1 MANVEI
7 SIETNEVVGYYHYTK
22 SISPLRRLY
31 VKSDEDIEDVR
42 ISITSSPEFLL
53 PVEFGGETLP
63 RRSKVNFDVRA
74 VMSPPFLVGLD
85 RSESG
90 EIIVKAIKGNELLA
104 ETRAKVRILGY
115 NVLRYKENAEMLA
128 TFVRR
133 SPIVGEIATATRRQL
148 NKWRKNDGISGY
160 SGSTKNDI
168 RNVFAAI
175 YKTLME
181 YSFIPSEE
189 KDGDE
194 IEISS
199 HKSVTESLL
208 VKPIELGLLFASV
221 LEAFGLNPV
230 IIKAKDEWLVGVWL
244 HEECFPELIID
255 ESEFITRRMAIGVSE
270 FTMAS
275 MSDIFNHVA
284 FEHAEKRS
292 VDVANSS
299 FEFALDIK
307 RSRIGRIFA
316 LPERV
321 RKASGYDLVE
331 DNIYDVDD
339 VPEDIKEYDGDI
351 GIDRKMTREKQ
362 WERRLLDLSM
372 RNPLVNFK
380 PNSSSVKIVA
390 SSVRDFS
397 DRFSGEREYNVLPKP
412 KGVSGLE
419 SFDSHLTLRPE
430 IDLIN
435 ISLNNS
441 KLHTVIEGDAFDKT
455 MTGIYRKD
463 KTFLEESGT
472 NSLYLAVGFLR
483 WQSDEDKK
491 YAPIFLYPVTLTK
504 KSAASDKYTVKLIE
518 DEIRINTTLLE
529 YLYQEF
535 GIDLRGLQNIS
546 ELNGETMSAV
556 IGRIRREI
564 IDRKSWDI
572 TDDIYLTS
580 LSFAN
585 YLMWKDVREKLD
597 TFKSSKIIAG
607 LLDSG
612 KTVFTKE
619 DYALSE
625 LTSDNSYE
633 EGGIYLP
640 ISADSSQY
648 SAIVD
653 SLSKSFVLHGPPGTG
668 KSQTICNIIANNI
681 LKGKR
686 VLFVA
691 EKTAALSVVRKRLE
705 DIGLA
710 PFCLELHSNKN
721 NKNDVVKKLSDTMS
735 LRESEEAS
743 DYKEKADEIR
753 GIISGID
760 SSMKALHKKRK
771 LGVSVYEGAMR
782 YLENEDASSSLKIE
796 PMFYERLTEDSLS
809 KYEEILTEL
818 TVVGRECGDISGS
831 PFKNVGYIN
840 YGADTR
846 DKGEEIIDVLSL
858 EIEYIREYA
867 RKFTELFKIRTV
879 AITGARLKAMYNIC
893 TLISKSNAVKEFF
906 RNKKRWDNAYGMI
919 ENYRANKARYNAL
932 FKECLNIYEYIPDDL
947 QKELLITSSDRKLSK
962 VIAKTARRMDKLVIN
977 ESSRNKSEENIQ
989 LIIRL
994 FEAEKECE
1002 KIRVE
1007 VSKIFGD
1014 RIDVEDGIRDMDTLV
1029 ASAKVL
1035 YADFRR
1041 ESFES
1046 IVENVIGAKYMPSYF
1061 ARAYESYSLAFE
1073 DAKKLFDFTFDT
1085 DAVDIAD
1092 LTAYLKKLRDNLD
1105 LMPSWC
1111 KYNSLL
1117 RECKETGLSFVVEPL
1132 RSGNITT
1139 GELLKSFRKCVYG
1152 NFVESELALDTSL
1165 STFSG
1170 RSVEDKIERLKLL
1183 TDNYE
1188 TLTRREM
1195 YMRMVSNIPKKD
1207 EEGAHNLEMV
1217 VLSRAEKSNM
1227 KGITLRKLFTEIP
1240 TVMKYASPCMLMSPV
1255 SVTQYLDPE
1264 LEKFD
1269 LVVFDEASQMPTSE
1283 AIGAIARAERVIV
1296 VGDPKQL
1303 PPTKFFNSEYKD
1315 EENMEVEDLESILDD
1330 CLALGMPERHLLW
1343 HYRSHDESLIA
1354 FSNAMYYDNRLLTFP
1369 SPDELDSKVKF
1380 RYVDGVYERGG
1391 SKRNKAEA
1399 IALVEEVIERLT
1411 DGKRMSIGIV
1421 TFNTAQQNYIEDL
1434 LNDEIKKRKLYAE
1447 AYECDEPIF
1456 VKNLENVQGDERDII
1471 LFSIGYGPDASG
1483 KLSLNFGPINQSGG
1497 YRRLNVA
1504 ITRARSEMIVFSS
1517 ITGNMIDLNKTDSKG
1532 VKGLKAFLE
1541 YAERGRDMLV
1551 VDSKNVSKRVS
1562 RDIGWYI
1569 ANDLKE
1575 RGFECEYDV
1584 GVSDFKIDVAVV
1596 DPKNKDRYILAI
1608 MCDGRNAN
1616 NIASVRDRMS
1626 MNVNIL
1632 KKLGWNVYYLWTVN
1646 YLNNSKREIQKIK
1659 DYLMTFTR
1667 TKAPS
1672 KKVVKETISKYKKAY
1687 KGYNAKS
1694 WAKGSND
1701 YILSDVNNDAI
1712 FERIMDVIAIEAP
1725 IEQELLMSR
1734 LMSIYNITK
1743 ANKKAYLRLIEIAGK
1758 VGVNEKFGDKIFYR
1772 MARED
1777 SYDSFRPIDELRG
1790 KREID
1795 QIHPNEVI
1803 TAMRCVLESKVKL
1816 DKEELK
1822 KETLAVLNY
1831 SRKTKVAPVWLD
1843 MCVRIGVERG
1853 KLIETLNNMVTM

>member
-7 SIETNEVVGYYHYTK
+7 SVETNGVVGYYHYTK
-22 SISPLRRLY
+22 SISPIKRLY
-31 VKSDEDIEDVR
+31 VKSDEDIDDVK
-42 ISITSSPEFLL
+42 ISVTSSPEFLL

-63 RRSKVNFDVRA
+63 RRSKVNFDVKPA
-74 VMSPPFLVGLD
+74 MSPPFLVGLD
-85 RSESG
+85 RAEEG
-90 EIIVKAIKGNELLA
+90 EIIVKAIKGKELLA
-104 ETRAKVRILGY
+104 ETRASIRILGY
-115 NVLRYKENAEMLA
+115 NVLRYKENAEMIA

-133 SPIVGEIATATRRQL
+133 STVVSEIVTAARRQL
-148 NKWRKNDGISGY
+148 GKWRKNDVVNGY
-160 SGSTKNDI
+160 KGNSKNDV
-168 RNVFAAI
+168 RNVFASI
-175 YKTLME
+175 YKTLMDR
-181 YSFIPSEE
+181 SFIMSEE
-189 KDGDE
+189 KDDGE
-194 IEISS
+194 IEIAS
-199 HKSVTESLL
+199 HKSMTDSLL
-208 VKPIELGLLFASV
+208 VKPIELSLLFASA

-230 IIKAKDEWLVGVWL
+230 IIKTEGEWLVGVWL
-244 HEECFPELIID
+244 HEECFPELVID
-255 ESEFITRRMAIGVSE
+255 ESEFITRRMALGVSE

-275 MSDIFNHVA
+275 TADVFNRVA
-284 FEHAEKRS
+284 FEHAEKRA
-292 VDVANSS
+292 VDIVDAS
-299 FEFALDIK
+299 FEFALDVK
-307 RSRIGRIFA
+307 RARIGRIFA

-321 RKASGYDLVE
+321 RKAGGYDLVD
-331 DNIYDVDD
+331 DNIYDADD
-339 VPEDIKEYDGDI
+339 VPEDIKEYDGDVS
-351 GIDRKMTREKQ
+351 IDRKMTREKQ

-380 PNSSSVKIVA
+380 PNSSAVKIV
-390 SSVRDFS
+390 SSGIRDFS
-397 DRFSGEREYNVLPKP
+397 DRFSGDKEYSVMPRP
-412 KGVSGLE
+412 KGISSLE
-419 SFDSHLTLRPE
+419 SFDSHITLRPE
-430 IDLIN
+430 VDLVN
-435 ISLNNS
+435 ISLNNL

-455 MTGIYRKD
+455 MTNIYRKD

-472 NSLYLAVGFLR
+472 NSLYIAVGFLR
-483 WQSDEDKK
+483 WQSDEEKK
-491 YAPIFLYPVTLTK
+491 YAPLFLYPVTLSK

-518 DEIRINTTLLE
+518 DEIRINNTLLE

-535 GIDLRGLQNIS
+535 GIDLRGLRNIS
-546 ELNGETMSAV
+546 EFNGETMSAV

-572 TDDIYLTS
+572 TDDIYLTT

-585 YLMWKDVREKLD
+585 YLMWKDVREKLEL
-597 TFKSSKIIAG
+597 FKSSKIISG
-607 LLDSG
+607 LLDTG

-619 DYALSE
+619 DYTLSE

-633 EGGIYLP
+633 DGGVYLP

-681 LKGKR
+681 LRGKR

-691 EKTAALSVVRKRLE
+691 EKTAALSVVKKRLD
-705 DIGLA
+705 DIGLS

-721 NKNDVVKKLSDTMS
+721 NKNDVVKKLSDTMN
-735 LRESEEAS
+735 LRESEDAS
-743 DYKEKADEIR
+743 GYSEKADEIR
-753 GIISGID
+753 SIISGID
-760 SSMKALHKKRK
+760 AGMKALHKKRK

-782 YLENEDASSSLKIE
+782 YLENEDASSTLKIE

-831 PFKNVGYIN
+831 PFRHVGYIN
-840 YGADTR
+840 YESDTR
-846 DKGEEIIDVLSL
+846 EKGEEIIDILSL
-858 EIEYIREYA
+858 EIEYLREYA
-867 RKFTELFKIRTV
+867 RKFTDLFRIRTV
-879 AITGARLKAMYNIC
+879 AITGARLKAMYDIC
-893 TLISKSNAVKEFF
+893 RLVSESDAVKEFF
-906 RNKKRWDNAYGMI
+906 KNKKRWDNAYGVI
-919 ENYRANKARYNAL
+919 ESYKANKARYNAL
-932 FKECLNIYEYIPDDL
+932 YKECLSLYEYIPDDL
-947 QKELLITSSDRKLSK
+947 PKEALVTSSDRKLSRL
-962 VIAKTARRMDKLVIN
+962 ISKTARRMDRLAIREVGN
-977 ESSRNKSEENIQ
+977 DPEENVRL
-989 LIIRL
+989 LIGL
-994 FEAEKECE
+994 FEAERECE
-1002 KIRVE
+1002 KIRAE
-1007 VSKIFGD
+1007 VSKIFGGKCG
-1014 RIDVEDGIRDMDTLV
+1014 VEEAVKDMDTLT

-1046 IVENVIGAKYMPSYF
+1046 IVEDVICGKYMPSYF
-1061 ARAYESYSLAFE
+1061 MKAYESYSSAYG

-1085 DAVDIAD
+1085 DSADIAD
-1092 LTAYLKKLRDNLD
+1092 LTVYLKRLRDNLD

-1117 RECKETGLSFVVEPL
+1117 KECKETGLSFVVEPL

-1152 NFVESELALDTSL
+1152 NFVESELALDTAL

-1170 RSVEDKIERLKLL
+1170 KSVEDKIERLKIL

-1195 YMRMVSNIPKKD
+1195 YMRMVANIPRKD

-1264 LEKFD
+1264 LDKFD

-1315 EENMEVEDLESILDD
+1315 EENADIEDLESILDD

-1380 RYVDGVYERGG
+1380 RYVEGVYERGG

-1399 IALVEEVIERLT
+1399 EALVNEVIERLT
-1411 DGKRMSIGIV
+1411 DGKHMSIGIV
-1421 TFNTAQQNYIEDL
+1421 TFNTAQQNYIEDML
-1434 LNDEIKKRKLYAE
+1434 HDEIKKRKLYVE

-1456 VKNLENVQGDERDII
+1456 VKNLENVQGDERDVI
-1471 LFSIGYGPDASG
+1471 LFSIGYGPDAGG

-1504 ITRARSEMIVFSS
+1504 ITRARSEMVVFSS

-1551 VDSKNVSKRVS
+1551 VDSKNVAKRVS

-1616 NIASVRDRMS
+1616 NIGSVRDRMS

-1632 KKLGWNVYYLWTVN
+1632 KKLGWNVYYLWTVS
-1646 YLNNSKREIQKIK
+1646 YLNNSKREVQKIK

-1667 TKAPS
+1667 SKAPS
-1672 KKVVKETISKYKKAY
+1672 KKAVKETISKYRKAY
-1687 KGYNAKS
+1687 KGYNAKP

-1701 YILSDVNNDAI
+1701 YILNEENGDAI
-1712 FERIMDVIAIEAP
+1712 FERIMDVIAVETP

-1734 LMSIYNITK
+1734 LMSIYNVTK
-1743 ANKKAYLRLIEIAGK
+1743 ANKKACSRLIEIANR
-1758 VGVNEKFGDKIFYR
+1758 VAQSERFGDKIFYR
-1772 MARED
+1772 TARED

-1795 QIHPNEVI
+1795 QVHPNEII

-1822 KETLAVLNY
+1822 KEALAVLNY
-1831 SRKTKVAPVWLD
+1831 SRKTKIAPVWLD
-1843 MCVRIGVERG
+1843 MCVKIGVERG